1 MKNFSVESLGD
12 FSQIQRVELK
22 EKLGFTGCEI
32 SINTLNANTC
42 VPFVHHHKENE
53 EVYIILNGSGKIKLD
68 NELIEIKKGDIL
80 RVAPSVKRQVF
91 ANSDLNYM
99 CIQTKQN
106 SLDNY
111 TFTDGVVEQ

>member
-12 FSQIQRVELK
+12 FSKIQRVELK
-22 EKLGFTGCEI
+22 EKLDFTGCEI
-32 SINTLNANTC
+32 SINTLPANAC

-53 EVYIILNGSGKIKLD
+53 EVYIILSGDGSIKLD
-68 NELIEIKKGDIL
+68 NELINIKKGDIL

-106 SLDNY
+106 SLTNY